1 MQNANAIR
9 RVAMCPA
16 ESITGPGRQPVTIT
30 SDADLDRPAARG
42 PLRCRWR
49 AAADGTLRMQWLRIT
64 TR

>member
-42 PLRCRWR
+42 PLR
-49 AAADGTLRMQWLRIT
+49 
-64 TR
+64 